1 MKNLKL
7 EIFNFKQKLGY
18 EQSDIAS
25 VTEKILNEYDN
36 YSEKEIGKTLNERLL
51 KYTYDTEVKNLLEKV
66 DQELETYSLV
76 YELKDLYKQIER
88 QNQGM
93 IYRQPLNVIL
103 EIINQPNDDSR
114 MESILNELKIYEW
127 VPQVKKFIYGLT
139 KSPIE
144 RQNMTNSG
152 KADKVYTMV
161 EKVDNGYMA
170 FIGDRWFL
178 LSEND
183 VKQTLIEDNIED
195 DERIREL
202 RTVEQVL
209 KLSDIEDDVI
219 YLKVDENITLGLS
232 TKDKSLMIN
241 EEKLDTETTLE
252 NIFNSPI
259 IPYLKKDYYVLVNT
273 LKENIN
279 SIVELDVALKV
290 NNILNPHL
298 EAYAFNYKDK
308 MYLYS
313 KDSRTGSSFY
323 QYESV
328 NELIRDISKELD
340 YDLTPFYE
348 NKLSKEMK
356 KFRTLEDKEKVLEN
370 KIKDVQDS
378 IDELSYEKELLEND
392 KNLKLTFDNL
402 LLYKHQL
409 NKKLNELKDYRTQYR
424 KIKLSKK

>member
-25 VTEKILNEYDN
+25 VTEKLLNDYDN
-36 YSEKEIGKTLNERLL
+36 YSEKEIKKVLNERLF
-51 KYTYDTEVKNLLEKV
+51 KYTYDREVKTLLEKV
-66 DQELETYSLV
+66 DQELESNSLV
-76 YELKDLYKQIER
+76 YELKDLYKNIER

-93 IYRQPLNVIL
+93 IYRQPLNVVL
-103 EIINQPNDDSR
+103 EIINQPDDDSR
-114 MESILNELKIYEW
+114 MESILNELKNYEW
-127 VPQVKKFIYGLT
+127 VPHIKKFIYNLT
-139 KSPIE
+139 ENPIE
-144 RQNMTNSG
+144 RQNMNDSG
-152 KADKVYTMV
+152 KGNKVYTLV
-161 EKVDNGYMA
+161 EKVADGYLT

-178 LSEND
+178 LNED
-183 VKQTLIEDNIED
+183 EVKTTLIEDCIED
-195 DERIREL
+195 ETRIGEL
-202 RTVEQVL
+202 RTVEQAL
-209 KLSDIEDDVI
+209 KLSEVDDNNI

-232 TKDKSLMIN
+232 TKDNSLMIN

-259 IPYLKKDYYVLVNT
+259 IPYLKKDYYILLNS
-273 LKENIN
+273 LKENLN
-279 SIVELDVALKV
+279 NVVELDVALKID
-290 NNILNPHL
+290 NILNPHL

-308 MYLYS
+308 MYLYT
-313 KDSRTGSSFY
+313 KDARTGSSFY

-328 NELIRDISKELD
+328 NELIRDVKKELD
-340 YDLTPFYE
+340 YDLTPFFE

-356 KFRTLEDKEKVLEN
+356 KLRSLEDKEKVLEN

-378 IDELSYEKELLEND
+378 IDELLNEKELLEND

-409 NKKLNELKDYRTQYR
+409 NGKLNELKDYRTQYR
-424 KIKLSKK
+424 KYTVK

>member
-25 VTEKILNEYDN
+25 ITEKLLNEYDN
-36 YSEKEIGKTLNERLL
+36 FSEKEIRKILNERLF
-51 KYTYDTEVKNLLEKV
+51 KYTYDVEVKNLLEKV
-66 DQELETYSLV
+66 DQEIDAYNLV
-76 YELKDLYKQIER
+76 YELKDLYKQVER

-93 IYRQPLNVIL
+93 IYRQPLNIIL
-103 EIINQPNDDSR
+103 EIINRPDDDSR

-127 VPQVKKFIYGLT
+127 VPQIKKFIYGLT
-139 KSPIE
+139 QSPIE

-152 KADKVYTMV
+152 KADKIYTLV
-161 EKVDNGYMA
+161 EKVSDGYMA

-178 LSEND
+178 LNENEI
-183 VKQTLIEDNIED
+183 KQTLVEDNIDND
-195 DERIREL
+195 DRIREL
-202 RTVEQVL
+202 RTLEQAL
-209 KLSDIEDDVI
+209 KLSEIENDTI
-219 YLKVDENITLGLS
+219 YLKIDENITLGLS

-252 NIFNSPI
+252 SIFNSPI
-259 IPYLKKDYYVLVNT
+259 IPYLKKEYYMLLNT
-273 LKENIN
+273 LKENLN
-279 SIVELDVALKV
+279 NMVELDVALRV
-290 NNILNPHL
+290 HNILNPQL

-313 KDSRTGSSFY
+313 KDIRTGSSFY

-328 NELIRDISKELD
+328 NELIMDIKKELD
-340 YDLTPFYE
+340 YDLTPFFE

-356 KFRTLEDKEKVLEN
+356 KLRTLEDKEKVLEK
-370 KIKDVQDS
+370 KIKDVQES
-378 IDELSYEKELLEND
+378 IDELLTEKEILEND

-409 NKKLNELKDYRTQYR
+409 NKKMNELKNYKTQY
-424 KIKLSKK
+424 KKTRIVNK